1 MKKFVVGFLVG
12 AGLTALV
19 ISLAWKVEGP
29 HEQVSDFPSVPAGAI
44 VFDLKYRGLSGSE
57 DELRYN
63 SSWGFGSRGDDE
75 SPFIEAVEIE
85 DVEEIETVYNPDLKG
100 AEWAAVEL
108 QDNKAVAFYFDLNA
122 DGKLSGNEKIL
133 PTTESGWDGDRIEVE
148 FVTPDFIIK
157 TDDGREVPFRVLLR
171 AYSYEPEARPNCM
184 WSPSCVLEGTSTFN
198 GEPTKLVLYTN
209 GFRGSFTQFGR
220 DSYSLLTGEEEQKEY
235 VGQETL
241 SSIINYRGQFYS
253 VKLYGSHEKGKTIR
267 VVLEKDTT
275 PTGEFAVR
283 LTGDAKLKSELSSAG
298 IIGSKDTT
306 IRFNISGNQSRLP
319 AKAYRIDRGYLSYGS
334 ENEDE
339 WQLNFKEGPEFE
351 IDPKKACTVELGRP
365 KLTVSAVD
373 ERKRYDR
380 DTKEQSVFEQGTK
393 IYLTR
398 VIKGMGGEL
407 FGRFS
412 HREQDSKRWEDIQ
425 PTIKIA
431 DSEGEELLSE
441 KMKYG

>member
-1 MKKFVVGFLVG
+1 MKKFVVGFLLG
-12 AGLTALV
+12 AGLTA
-19 ISLAWKVEGP
+19 
-29 HEQVSDFPSVPAGAI
+29 VSDFPSVPAGAI

-57 DELRYN
+57 DDLRYH
-63 SSWGFGSRGDDE
+63 SSWGFGGRGDDE
-75 SPFIEAVEIE
+75 VPFIDAVEIE
-85 DVEEIETVYNPDLKG
+85 DVEEIITVYNPDLAG
-100 AEWAAVEL
+100 AEWSAVEL

-133 PTTESGWDGDRIEVE
+133 PTTELGWDGERIEVE

-157 TDDGREVPFRVLLR
+157 TDGREVPFRVLLR
-171 AYSYEPEARPNCM
+171 AYSYELEARPNCM

-198 GEPTKLVLYTN
+198 GEPTKLVLYSN
-209 GFRGSFTQFGR
+209 GFRGSFKEFGSC
-220 DSYSLLTGEEEQKEY
+220 SYSLLTGEEEQKEY
-235 VGQETL
+235 VQQETL
-241 SSIINYRGQFYS
+241 SSIINYRGQFYR
-253 VKLYGSHEKGKTIR
+253 VNLYGSHEKGKAIR
-267 VVLEKDTT
+267 AVLEKDRT

-283 LTGDAKLKSELSSAG
+283 LTGDAKLKSRLNGVTIS
-298 IIGSKDTT
+298 GSKDKT
-306 IRFNISGNQSRLP
+306 IYFNISGNQSRLP

-351 IDPKKACTVELGRP
+351 IDPERACTVELGRP
-365 KLTVSAVD
+365 KLSVSAID
-373 ERKRYDR
+373 EKKRYHD
-380 DTKEQSVFEQGTK
+380 DAKEQSVYAQGTK

-412 HREQDSKRWEDIQ
+412 HKEQDSRTWDKIQ
-425 PTIKIA
+425 PTIKIE
-431 DSEGEELLSE
+431 DSEGEEVLSE

>member
-12 AGLTALV
+12 AGLTALI
-19 ISLAWKVEGP
+19 ISLAWKVEVP
-29 HEQVSDFPSVPAGAI
+29 REQVSHFPSVTAGAI

-63 SSWGFGSRGDDE
+63 SFWGFGSRGDDDVA
-75 SPFIEAVEIE
+75 FIQAVEE
-85 DVEEIETVYNPDLKG
+85 EVEEIETVYNPDLKG

-122 DGKLSGNEKIL
+122 DSKLSGDEKIL
-133 PTTESGWDGDRIEVE
+133 PTTESGWDGERIEVE

-171 AYSYEPEARPNCM
+171 AHSYEPEARPNCM

-209 GFRGSFTQFGR
+209 GFRGSFTEFGG

-241 SSIINYRGQFYS
+241 SSIINYRGQFYRL
-253 VKLYGSHEKGKTIR
+253 KLNGSHEKGKTIR
-267 VVLEKDTT
+267 AVLEKDKT

-283 LTGDAKLKSELSSAG
+283 LAGDAKLKSELSNAG

-319 AKAYRIDRGYLSYGS
+319 AKAYRIYRGRINYGS
-334 ENEDE
+334 GSDRD
-339 WQLNFKEGPEFE
+339 WQLTFTEGPEFE
-351 IDPKKACTVELGRP
+351 IDPEKACTVELGRP
-365 KLTVSAVD
+365 KLSVSAID
-373 ERKRYDR
+373 EKKRYHYDV
-380 DTKEQSVFEQGTK
+380 KEQSVYAQGTK

-407 FGRFS
+407 FGRYS
-412 HREQDSKRWEDIQ
+412 HREQDSRTWEDKQ

-431 DSEGEELLSE
+431 DSEGEEVLSA